1 MLQLSYLLPSGLWLS
16 TFLPHFP
23 SAPFTLTQVSTD
35 FFFCHDRYYWDS
47 DSCQCSPH
55 RQVSPLTSCY
65 LPIVPSSTT
74 WYATASLYP
83 PSQRAALIP
92 GFATLVQ
99 ARRYTPPKQVRHP
112 TDRQFASGY
121 SPPRLATTQLP
132 STTELW
138 LTPTGTFT
146 LQIARPHGRTLNRY
160 ALWWLRF

>member
-1 MLQLSYLLPSGLWLS
+1 MSPRL
-16 TFLPHFP
+16 
-23 SAPFTLTQVSTD
+23 
-35 FFFCHDRYYWDS
+35 FCRVRYYWDS

-55 RQVSPLTSCY
+55 RQVSPHTSYY

-83 PSQRAALIP
+83 PSQRAALLP
-92 GFATLVQ
+92 GFATFVQ

-132 STTELW
+132 
-138 LTPTGTFT
+138 
-146 LQIARPHGRTLNRY
+146 
-160 ALWWLRF
+160 